1 MKTVKNLKQEL
12 EMIRLA
18 LPWMLLLYIPFVGL
32 IVYALKKK
40 KPTIRI
46 PSWRPFKEANPG
58 GNFHIITGL
67 PFFLYSLATAILI
80 FALARPQKGIER
92 LKQKAEGIDIMLAID
107 LSGSME
113 AFDIP
118 PDKGYKY
125 HRDVF
130 KAVKEKSLKPRI
142 DVAKDEIRKFI
153 EKRPNDRIGLIA
165 FAPLPYV
172 ACPPTLDH
180 AWLEQHLN
188 NLQAGIIGDATGIA
202 GPIASAV
209 TRLKDSDSKRKV
221 LVLFTD
227 GSNNVDARVTPRQAA
242 KLAKT
247 FDVIIYTVGI
257 GSRNA
262 YIIQKGFFGADELR
276 PFNSQFDEKL
286 LRDIAKTSEG
296 KYFTASDS
304 KGLEEVMKEIDKLE
318 KTTKEQPRYVDYSE
332 YGTKMLSIALGM
344 ILLAFILQHTIMM
357 KVP

>member
-1 MKTVKNLKQEL
+1 
-12 EMIRLA
+12 MIRFA
-18 LPWMLLLYIPFVGL
+18 LPWFLLLYIPFAGL
-32 IVYALKKK
+32 VLYALKKK
-40 KPTIRI
+40 KPTIKI
-46 PSWRPFKEANPG
+46 SSLRPFKESNPAG
-58 GNFHIITGL
+58 SLHLSTGL
-67 PFFLYSLATAILI
+67 PFLFYVIATGILI

-113 AFDIP
+113 ALDVPVKFETHKDVYAALK
-118 PDKGYKY
+118 KGT
-125 HRDVF
+125 
-130 KAVKEKSLKPRI
+130 LKPRI
-142 DVAKDEIRKFI
+142 EVAKQEIRKFI
-153 EKRPNDRIGLIA
+153 AKRPNDRIGLIA

-180 AWLEQHLN
+180 AWLEQHLH
-188 NLQAGIIGDATGIA
+188 NLKAGIIGDSTGIA

-262 YIIQKGFFGADELR
+262 YIIQNNFFGKSLR
-276 PFNSQFDEKL
+276 AFGSQFDEKL
-286 LRDIAKTSEG
+286 LKDIAATSDG
-296 KYFTASDS
+296 KYFTAADS
-304 KGLEEVMKEIDKLE
+304 KGLGEVMKEIDKLE

-332 YGTKMLSIALGM
+332 YGPHMLSLALGM
-344 ILLAFILQHTIMM
+344 ILLAFALQHTLML